1 MSVGYLKKCTSNGKP
16 KAKFLTQAAAEAFRT
31 SLVKLGRWTYGGSN
45 TYWCNQCGFYHAGK
59 LGRANRGKGRKV
71 AAKNRPRHLDC
82 Q

>member
-1 MSVGYLKKCTSNGKP
+1 MSVGYLKKCSSYGRP
-16 KAKFLTQAAAEAFRT
+16 KDQFLTQSEAEGRRA
-31 SLVKLGRWTYGGSN
+31 SLIHQGKWTWGNSN